1 MKKVLILTVSAFI
14 LNSCG
19 TPSLYYWGGE
29 KLDGTTNYENLAYKD
44 YKSQTP
50 DALCKLIYLYEDMVS
65 NPGGTRSV
73 PPPGICAEYGYLL
86 LLPETADTFSENA
99 TYKQRNLF
107 SGTDYGEIFYE
118 RGKEML
124 EKEIEYYPESNQ
136 FIEPLIKKLTEQ

>member
-29 KLDGTTNYENLAYKD
+29 KHGTTNYENLAYKD

-124 EKEIEYYPESNQ
+124 EKEIEYYPESKQ